1 MTELDKIKRAEMYLR
16 KMAEGINPLTDE
28 YVGEDDMINNVRITR
43 CLYYVSDILQQVIA
57 NGGVVGAQVK
67 QKKQKRSDFYI
78 TDEQH
83 AMLVPFEQPAFAKD
97 IVEKI
102 NEVTADNNCK
112 KFAARWIGEYFVSIG
127 MIEVIDNSKI
137 ATDAGKDFGIQ
148 TEKRR
153 SMYGKELWVNKYS
166 PDAQRFIIDN
176 LEAIAAFSK
185 SEQYQEQRHK
195 DK

>member
-16 KMAEGINPLTDE
+16 KMAKGINPLTDE
-28 YVGEDDMINNVRITR
+28 YVGEDDMINNVRIAR

-57 NGGVVGAQVK
+57 NDGVVGEQVK

-78 TDEQH
+78 TDEQR

-102 NEVTADNNCK
+102 NEITADNNCK
-112 KFAARWIGEYFVSIG
+112 KFAVRWISEYFVSIG
-127 MIEVIDNSKI
+127 MLTVVNGRKI
-137 ATDAGKDFGIQ
+137 ATEAGKDFGIL
-148 TEKRR
+148 TEVRN
-153 SMYGKELWVNKYS
+153 SIQHGEYQVNRYS
-166 PDAQRFIIDN
+166 PDVQRFIIDN
-176 LEAIAAFSK
+176 IEAIVAFSK
-185 SEQYQEQRHK
+185 SEQYREQRHQ

>member
-28 YVGEDDMINNVRITR
+28 YVSEDDMINNVRITR

-57 NGGVVGAQVK
+57 NDGVVGAQVK
-67 QKKQKRSDFYI
+67 QKKQKKSEFYI
-78 TDEQH
+78 TDEQQ
-83 AMLVPFEQPAFAKD
+83 ALLTPFGHSVFAKD

-112 KFAARWIGEYFVSIG
+112 KFAARWIGEYFVSVG

-137 ATDAGKDFGIQ
+137 ATDAGKNFGIQ

-153 SMYGKELWVNKYS
+153 SMYGKEFWANKYS

-185 SEQYQEQRHK
+185 SEQYQEQRYK

>member
-1 MTELDKIKRAEMYLR
+1 MTELDKIKRAEIYLR

-28 YVGEDDMINNVRITR
+28 YVGEDDMINNVRIVR

-57 NGGVVGAQVK
+57 NDGVVGEQVK

-83 AMLVPFEQPAFAKD
+83 AMLVPIEQPVFAKD

-102 NEVTADNNCK
+102 NDITADNNCK
-112 KFAARWIGEYFVSIG
+112 KFAARWISEYFVSIG
-127 MIEVIDNSKI
+127 MIEVIGDSKI
-137 ATDAGKDFGIQ
+137 ATVTGKEFGIQ
-148 TEKRR
+148 SQKRR
-153 SMYGKELWVNKYS
+153 NMYGKEYWINIYS

-176 LEAIAAFSK
+176 LEVIVAFSK
-185 SEQYQEQRHK
+185 SDQYREQRHPNK
-195 DK
+195 